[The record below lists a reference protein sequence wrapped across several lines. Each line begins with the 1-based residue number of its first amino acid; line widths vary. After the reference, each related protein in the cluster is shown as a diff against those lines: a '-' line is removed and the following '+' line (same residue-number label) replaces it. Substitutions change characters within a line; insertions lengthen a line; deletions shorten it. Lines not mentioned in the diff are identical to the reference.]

1 MPKLPTNKFRIIER
15 VNAHIFDGLF
25 YALNYHFAVFSKMM
39 HIKDT
44 VEVATCCANYG
55 CLSRLHFALWAKS
68 VGVLAN
74 LGNGGRSCVLYN
86 CRNAKILTVMKQTVS
101 IFAPDINVASKSSAI
116 QLWLNRKT
124 NSFLLYSKRAY
135 PTARSCCLAMPP
147 LFSLH

>member
-1 MPKLPTNKFRIIER
+1 
-15 VNAHIFDGLF
+15 
-25 YALNYHFAVFSKMM
+25 M

-55 CLSRLHFALWAKS
+55 CLSRLHFLLYERNLW
-68 VGVLAN
+68 VFLAN

-116 QLWLNRKT
+116 QLWLNRK
-124 NSFLLYSKRAY
+124 NQFFSSVLEEDVSNRQVLLLGHASFVFSALICASFVSQVPALI
-135 PTARSCCLAMPP
+135 CLAWFMVA
-147 LFSLH
+147 LRLCVKGGLG